1 MESNTP
7 ENSSLMPYTSQE
19 TFRMECEA
27 REWIKRFNAM
37 KADHGLVA
45 ASGWWGQ
52 TIRDIEKRRGKEAAQ
67 QLRDAMNRLKK

>member
-1 MESNTP
+1 
-7 ENSSLMPYTSQE
+7 
-19 TFRMECEA
+19 MECEA

-37 KADHGLVA
+37 KADHGLIA

-52 TIRDIEKRRGKEAAQ
+52 TIQDIEKRRGKESAQ